1 MYHNDR
7 KGGFENEKNLQT
19 NYRPSYADS
28 GFVHLGLCWAD
39 ILLRNFVPFG
49 QRACFIPWGSGS
61 AYILCQERSDS
72 TDHCV
77 PSQPYG
83 HPLDC
88 GLGTGKAPE
97 FVPRTERDIIECSVV
112 IMHRSFNLQESKD
125 LAAVRLMPLHI
136 GKRPTVR
143 TAIDQIIAK

>member
-39 ILLRNFVPFG
+39 ILLRIFVPFG

-77 PSQPYG
+77 PGQPYG
-83 HPLDC
+83 HPLDR

-97 FVPRTERDIIECSVV
+97 FVPRTERDIIECSGV
-112 IMHRSFNLQESKD
+112 IMAPELQFTGVKGFGSCPAD
-125 LAAVRLMPLHI
+125 VAAYW
-136 GKRPTVR
+136 KE
-143 TAIDQIIAK
+143 ADCKNCNCSDYC